1 MKLCA
6 MAVSLSLTAFVSLPS
21 LAAPV
26 KMTDAQLDL
35 VVAGTDY
42 TCPEHEVMKGN
53 NGWGNGADP
62 TNPGSDKG
70 ATAESKVA
78 GINLPMANRIN
89 TNPTTS
95 SGR

>member
-1 MKLCA
+1 MKLSA
-6 MAVSLSLTAFVSLPS
+6 TAVTLLLTAFASLPS

-26 KMTDAQLDL
+26 KMTDTQLDM

-42 TCPEHEVMKGN
+42 TCPPPEMAKGN
-53 NGWGNGADP
+53 NGWGNGADGI
-62 TNPGSDKG
+62 NPGSDKG
-70 ATAESKVA
+70 ATAASKVA
-78 GINLPMANRIN
+78 GTNLPVADKIN

>member
-1 MKLCA
+1 MKLTTTA
-6 MAVSLSLTAFVSLPS
+6 AAFSLAAFVSMPS

-26 KMTDAQLDL
+26 KMTDAQLDM

-42 TCPEHEVMKGN
+42 TCPPPEMAKGN
-53 NGWGNGADP
+53 NGWGNGADGI
-62 TNPGSDKG
+62 NPGSDKG
-70 ATAESKVA
+70 GTAASKVA
-78 GINLPMANRIN
+78 GLNLSVADKIN

>member
-1 MKLCA
+1 MKLTTTA
-6 MAVSLSLTAFVSLPS
+6 AAFSLAALVSLPS

-26 KMTDAQLDL
+26 KMTDAQLDM

-42 TCPEHEVMKGN
+42 TCPPTEVTKGN
-53 NGWGNGADP
+53 NGWGNGADG
-62 TNPGSDKG
+62 TNPGSFSG
-70 ATAESKVA
+70 ATAESKIA
-78 GINLPMANRIN
+78 GVNLPMASRIN